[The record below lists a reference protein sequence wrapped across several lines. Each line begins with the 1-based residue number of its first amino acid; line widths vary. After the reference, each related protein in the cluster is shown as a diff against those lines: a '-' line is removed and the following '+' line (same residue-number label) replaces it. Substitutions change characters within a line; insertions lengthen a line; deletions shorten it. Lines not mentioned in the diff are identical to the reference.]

1 MREYLYNFRHT
12 LTYNYRAHKSICD
25 LYSKAF
31 YGGIL
36 KTKVKTS
43 EEKAHNLKAFKT
55 NVVWFD
61 IGK

>member
-43 EEKAHNLKAFKT
+43 EEKHT
-55 NVVWFD
+55 
-61 IGK
+61 I